1 MEASVLFL
9 SCPAYLDERGT
20 VRCGLLAEV
29 EEVYS
34 LPSTE
39 GPVES
44 ARIRCPAGHYFNGP
58 VEAFRTASS
67 ASGGEQGAE
76 FVRRQL
82 YPRADLVPSQHDKG
96 DHAHGAG
103 QAGQPGHRGRDA

>member
-20 VRCGLLAEV
+20 VRCGLLVEV

-44 ARIRCPAGHYFNGP
+44 ARIGCPAGHYFNGP
-58 VEAFRTASS
+58 VEAFRTA
-67 ASGGEQGAE
+67 AP
-76 FVRRQL
+76 
-82 YPRADLVPSQHDKG
+82 PRASAV
-96 DHAHGAG
+96 G
-103 QAGQPGHRGRDA
+103 QFSERR

>member
-1 MEASVLFL
+1 METSAVFL

-29 EEVYS
+29 EDVYW
-34 LPSTE
+34 LTSTE

-58 VEAFRTASS
+58 VEAFRTGAPPGRQRSASS

-76 FVRRQL
+76 FVRR
-82 YPRADLVPSQHDKG
+82 
-96 DHAHGAG
+96 
-103 QAGQPGHRGRDA
+103 

>member
-58 VEAFRTASS
+58 VEAFRT
-67 ASGGEQGAE
+67 GAP
-76 FVRRQL
+76 
-82 YPRADLVPSQHDKG
+82 PRASTVSQLSE
-96 DHAHGAG
+96 
-103 QAGQPGHRGRDA
+103 RR